1 MRQWAVLHVR
11 FVTFSVASL
20 GLAACAKLA
29 PTAAASA
36 RPEPRLG
43 DPSVELAVTDADR
56 LEALQGQ
63 VEALEIEIA
72 ALRKALDVM
81 GPLTAAEDGL
91 VAIAGA
97 DVAGEI
103 PTTDPATEAAARLAR
118 LYAPPPSF
126 ARARSLFYEAE
137 LGAYRSRDAA
147 EAGWRRLAGDK
158 SLAGLN
164 ARYRVDGDQTRL
176 IAGPLASEA
185 AVQALCVELSAVAGQ
200 CRVAA
205 PIRAY

>member
-63 VEALEIEIA
+63 VEALETEIA

-81 GPLTAAEDGL
+81 GPLATAEDGL

-158 SLAGLN
+158 SLAGL
-164 ARYRVDGDQTRL
+164 DL
-176 IAGPLASEA
+176 IRIHSRNGFSLNNPSSCCPCCRSFVYIWLQRNSST
-185 AVQALCVELSAVAGQ
+185 SATIK
-200 CRVAA
+200 A
-205 PIRAY
+205 P